1 MLMQKLTLFA
11 LAVALVACSD
21 NDKLPS
27 SGNRDAG
34 GESRDAGTGGEGD
47 GGETPAP
54 GSGLERP
61 PGSLP
66 RPPGNKLPDDLKP
79 PGYSK

>member
-1 MLMQKLTLFA
+1 MLKLTLLA
-11 LAVALVACSD
+11 LAVSLAACSD

-27 SGNRDAG
+27 SRNRDG
-34 GESRDAGTGGEGD
+34 GSESRDARTGRDGD
-47 GGETPAP
+47 SETLPSA
-54 GSGLERP
+54 SGLERP

-79 PGYSK
+79 PGYAK

>member
-1 MLMQKLTLFA
+1 MQNLTLLA
-11 LAVALVACSD
+11 LALTVALVACSD

-27 SGNRDAG
+27 GERDAG
-34 GESRDAGTGGEGD
+34 GASGDAGTRGEGD
-47 GGETPAP
+47 GAA
-54 GSGLERP
+54 SGVERP

-79 PGYSK
+79 PGYAK